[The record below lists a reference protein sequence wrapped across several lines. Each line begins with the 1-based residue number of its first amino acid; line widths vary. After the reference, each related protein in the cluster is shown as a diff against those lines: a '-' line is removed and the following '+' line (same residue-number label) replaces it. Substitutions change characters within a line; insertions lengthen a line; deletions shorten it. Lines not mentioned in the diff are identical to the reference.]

1 MRNNQPVTQRERT
14 FPKEQKL
21 ISATDT
27 KGVIQYCNDAFV
39 AISGFSRE
47 ELIGQPHNIVR
58 HPDMPPAAYET
69 MWSYLKRGKPWMG
82 LVKNRCKNG
91 DYYWVNAYVTPVH
104 QGGKV
109 IGYESVRVCPN
120 REDVARA
127 EDLYQRIRQG
137 NSTNPLLSRAKRWAE
152 LGWAP
157 AAALVLAFGGWQLF
171 GVGAAAL
178 SLALT
183 TVLVYAIAQW
193 QCSARLGRLDA
204 LLPQAFRDP
213 LAMQSY
219 SDSQGVEASFEVAI
233 LAEQAHLNT
242 VLTRIEDAA
251 ERVFDFSSD
260 AKTTSEQAIEQIG
273 RQQQETEQVATAMN
287 EMTTTIAEVSVHVQE
302 TASQADDADKL
313 AQSGLQIAGDT
324 RGAIVHLQQS
334 VNQISSSVQELA
346 AQTSS
351 IAKAAQIIEQIA
363 DQTNLL
369 ALNAAI
375 EAARAGEQGR
385 GFAVVAD
392 EVRQLAARTTEST
405 KDIHGIITELTRKAD
420 AAVQVAESGKGD
432 AEKGV
437 AMVGDAEKMLDG
449 ISQAINSIAAMAMQ
463 MATAVEQQAHV
474 ADDINRQVVSISEL
488 AQDSTGKGQ
497 QAAESVFR
505 LQDTAHDL
513 KDLVQRFSRLH

>member
-39 AISGFSRE
+39 EISGFSRE

-58 HPDMPPAAYET
+58 HPDMPTGAYQA
-69 MWSYLKRGKPWMG
+69 MWSYLKQGKPWMG

-104 QGGKV
+104 QNGKV
-109 IGYESVRVCPN
+109 IGYESVRVCPK
-120 REDVARA
+120 RDDVARA
-127 EDLYQRIRQG
+127 EALYERIRTGQ
-137 NSTNPLLSRAKRWAE
+137 STDTWLAKAKRW
-152 LGWAP
+152 LQVSWVP
-157 AAALVLAFGGWQLF
+157 ATALLLAFGLWQLV
-171 GVGAAAL
+171 GVGAAAV
-178 SLALT
+178 SLAAT
-183 TVLVYAIAQW
+183 TLLVYALSQW
-193 QCSARLGRLDA
+193 QCAARLGRLDA

-213 LAMQSY
+213 LAMLSY
-219 SDSQGVEASFEVAI
+219 TDAKGVEASFEVAI
-233 LAEQAHLNT
+233 LAEQAHLTT

-251 ERVFDFSSD
+251 ERVSGFSTD
-260 AKTTSEQAIEQIG
+260 AKVTSEQAIAQIG

-334 VNQISSSVQELA
+334 VNQISNSVQELA
-346 AQTSS
+346 AQTGS

-405 KDIHGIITELTRKAD
+405 KDIHGIITELTRKAE
-420 AAVQVAESGKGD
+420 AAVHVAEAGKGD
-432 AEKGV
+432 ADKGV
-437 AMVGDAEKMLDG
+437 AMVADAEKMLDG

-497 QAAESVFR
+497 HAADSVSR
-505 LQDTAHDL
+505 LQGTAHDL

>member
-21 ISATDT
+21 ISTTDL
-27 KGVIQYCNDAFV
+27 KGTIQFCNDAFV
-39 AISGFSRE
+39 EISGFSRD

-58 HPDMPPAAYET
+58 HPDMPPAAYEA
-69 MWSYLKRGKPWMG
+69 MWSYLKQGKPWMG

-91 DYYWVNAYVTPVH
+91 DHYWVNAYVTPVH
-104 QGGKV
+104 ENGKV
-109 IGYESVRVCPN
+109 VGYESVRVCPK
-120 REDVARA
+120 RDDVARA
-127 EDLYQRIRQG
+127 DALYQRIREGKNTLGLAAQ
-137 NSTNPLLSRAKRWAE
+137 AKRWAE
-152 LGWAP
+152 LSWAP
-157 AAALVLAFGGWQLF
+157 AIALMLGLILWQWV
-171 GVGAAAL
+171 GAGAAAV
-178 SLALT
+178 SLAIT
-183 TVLVYAIAQW
+183 SVLVYAIAQW
-193 QCSARLGRLDA
+193 QCAGRLSRLDE

-219 SDSQGVEASFEVAI
+219 SDATGVEARFEVAI

-251 ERVFDFSSD
+251 ERVSDFSMD
-260 AKTTSEQAIEQIG
+260 AKSTSEQAIAQIG

-302 TASQADDADKL
+302 TASQAEDADKL
-313 AQSGLQIAGDT
+313 ALSGQQIAGET
-324 RGAIVHLQQS
+324 RSAIVHLQQS
-334 VNQISSSVQELA
+334 VNQISNSVQELA
-346 AQTSS
+346 VQTGS

-405 KDIHGIITELTRKAD
+405 KDIHGIISELTRKAD
-420 AAVQVAESGKGD
+420 AAVEVAESGKGD

-437 AMVGDAEKMLDG
+437 AMVADAEKMLDG

-488 AQDSTGKGQ
+488 GHDSTGKGE
-497 QAAESVFR
+497 QAAQSVFR
-505 LQDTAHDL
+505 LQDTANDL
-513 KDLVQRFSRLH
+513 RDLVRRFSRSH